1 MNKEEKYNVTS
12 ITYDGPARRRRTWHK
27 APHVRGFTLVE
38 LMISMLVMII
48 AAFTIGAVIVDG
60 QNGWSNM
67 YNHIN
72 SDVVTDGYVVRKK
85 FDAVMRKASS
95 DKIFVEN
102 NNTSVTVYYYSS
114 DLATVVDR
122 YACFFESEGDLNLE
136 YGQLD
141 PRVTLSV
148 ETVCHD
154 VSSCSFHQV
163 GRSAQM
169 ILVLDNGAQKNTVIT
184 SAVTHN

>member
-1 MNKEEKYNVTS
+1 MMNNEICNVNRGS
-12 ITYDGPARRRRTWHK
+12 FAEHALARRPCHDTSHFS
-27 APHVRGFTLVE
+27 GFTIVE
-38 LMISMLVMII
+38 LMISMVVMII

-67 YNHIN
+67 YSRIN

-95 DKIFVEN
+95 EKIFIED
-102 NNTSVTVYYYSS
+102 NNTSVRVYYYSS
-114 DLATVVDR
+114 NLATVVDR
-122 YACFFESEGDLNLE
+122 YARFYESDGDLNLE
-136 YGQLD
+136 YGRLD
-141 PRVTLSV
+141 PEVTLNV
-148 ETVCHD
+148 ETICHN

-163 GRSAQM
+163 GRSAQL
-169 ILVLDNGAQKNTVIT
+169 ILVLDNGKQKNTVIT

>member
-1 MNKEEKYNVTS
+1 MVCS
-12 ITYDGPARRRRTWHK
+12 ISAEHAK
-27 APHVRGFTLVE
+27 GFTLVE
-38 LMISMLVMII
+38 LMISMVVMVI

-67 YNHIN
+67 YGHIN

-95 DKIFVEN
+95 DKIFIGDDNSSIE
-102 NNTSVTVYYYSS
+102 VYYYSS
-114 DLATVVDR
+114 DVSTVVDR
-122 YACFFESEGDLNLE
+122 YVRFYESGGDLNLE

-141 PRVTLSV
+141 PKVTLNV
-148 ETVCHD
+148 ETVCHN
-154 VSSCSFHQV
+154 VTSCSFHQV
-163 GRSAQM
+163 GRSAQL
-169 ILVLDNGAQKNTVIT
+169 ILVLDNGTQKNTVIT